1 MRAVLRS
8 LERKPREEAM
18 QAGARWMR
26 WLDRA
31 APRLRRVALR
41 NLELAMH
48 GAAPEPIIDG
58 CFASLGRVLAA
69 VAHFPRITRAN
80 VDEWIRYEGFE
91 HFEQA
96 RARGRGV
103 LFATG
108 HLGNWELSAYAHAL
122 MTAPMSFVVRPLDN
136 PLLDALATQ
145 YRELSGNRVLG
156 RRDFLR
162 ALVEALRRNEAVG
175 ILIDQ
180 NVTADRGVF
189 IDFFGRKACVD
200 AGFARL
206 AHRTG
211 AAVIPGF
218 ALWDAAA
225 GRHTLKFYPPV
236 PMTGDALADTQ
247 AVHAVLEQAIREH
260 PEQWLWIHRRWKT
273 RPAGEAPLY

>member
-1 MRAVLRS
+1 MRA
-8 LERKPREEAM
+8 A
-18 QAGARWMR
+18 ARWML

-31 APRLRRVALR
+31 VPRLRRVALR
-41 NLELAMH
+41 NLELALP

-58 CFASLGRVLAA
+58 CFASLGRLLAA
-69 VAHFPRITRAN
+69 VAHFPQITSAN
-80 VDEWIRYEGFE
+80 VRGWIGYEGFE

-122 MTAPMSFVVRPLDN
+122 LAEPMSFVVRPLDN
-136 PLLDALATQ
+136 PLLDTLATE

-162 ALVEALRRNEAVG
+162 VLVEALRRNEAVG
-175 ILIDQ
+175 VLIDQ

-189 IDFFGRKACVD
+189 VDFFGRKACVD

-218 ALWDAAA
+218 ALWDAALQ
-225 GRHTLKFYPPV
+225 RHVLKFYPPV

-247 AVHAVLEQAIREH
+247 AVHTVLEQAIRAH
-260 PEQWLWIHRRWKT
+260 PGQWLWIHRRWKT
-273 RPAGEAPLY
+273 RPPGEAPIY